1 MLIVG
6 RLRFPDFIGLTQE
19 IFANSA
25 VDDIVRKKQQ
35 QTTKSGITRTFLDNS
50 SFLKRFLR
58 RILEHEQDVED
69 LAQEA
74 YLKAFDAE
82 QQQSIEHPRAF
93 LFSVAKNLALNE
105 MSRKSKQITAY
116 IEECQQPYGNDND
129 DSAESLLEGK
139 QALGVYC
146 EAVASL
152 PSLSR
157 QIYLLRKVHG
167 LRHQE
172 IADRLDV
179 SLSTVEK
186 HLRMGAGVCLAAMQ
200 RYDSNSESGK
210 SRKSSVVAVGKSKT
224 K

>member
-1 MLIVG
+1 MRNKHPQPTG
-6 RLRFPDFIGLTQE
+6 
-19 IFANSA
+19 
-25 VDDIVRKKQQ
+25 
-35 QTTKSGITRTFLDNS
+35 SGITRTFLDNS
-50 SFLKRFLR
+50 TFLKRFLR

-82 QQQSIEHPRAF
+82 QQQFIEHPRAF

-105 MSRKSKQITAY
+105 LTRKSKQITAY
-116 IEECQQPYGNDND
+116 IEECQQPYNDDND

-152 PSLSR
+152 PNLSR

-167 LRHQE
+167 LRHKE
-172 IADRLDV
+172 IADRLDISV
-179 SLSTVEK
+179 SSVEK
-186 HLRMGAGVCLAAMQ
+186 HLRMGAGVCLVAMQ
-200 RYDSNSESGK
+200 RYGSSSVDGVP
-210 SRKSSVVAVGKSKT
+210 RKNSVVAVSKSRT
-224 K
+224 R